1 MCIYFDKKNVT
12 LRQKQKNGFSRQTD
26 TTRTWRIQPRV
37 WHHFRTKDVEVLHYS
52 TYNQYF
58 VRRSNMALQRKSV
71 GLAQR
76 KND

>member
-26 TTRTWRIQPRV
+26 TTRTRRIQPRI
-37 WHHFRTKDVEVLHYS
+37 WHHLRAKDVEILYYS
-52 TYNQYF
+52 TNNQYF
-58 VRRSNMALQRKSV
+58 VRMADMALQRKSV

-76 KND
+76 KNY